1 MELITRAPKG
11 TNDILPEETRE
22 WKILE
27 DVMSSEAE
35 LNGFAEIRTPVFE
48 HTELFQRGV
57 GDATDVVEKQMYT
70 FEDKGGRS
78 VTLRPEGTAGAV
90 RAMLE
95 SGLYNGGY
103 PIKLYYHT
111 ACYRYEKPQA
121 GRMREFRQFGVEM
134 FGAADPAADAQ
145 VIALGKSIF
154 DRLSLKNIKVLINSI
169 GCPECRREY
178 HKALKEF
185 FTAKKDELCE
195 TCHTRL
201 DRNPMRILDC
211 KSPVCAGLAE
221 DAPVITEYICE
232 DCKTHHEKVKTYLTD
247 VGIAFEEDSRLVRG
261 LDYYS
266 RTVFEYISEDIGGGI
281 AIGGGGRYDGLVE
294 EFGGKPTSGLGFGLG
309 MDRILLVMHEQKV
322 EFPMHDTVELF
333 IASIGEEAGRK
344 AFLLANQLHKCGIS
358 ADCELCGRGLKAQLK
373 YADRIKAQFT
383 IVLGED
389 ELQTEKAQMK
399 NMKTGEKVKIS
410 LGESFIDDYLTEA
423 TKAGDLSF

>member
-322 EFPMHDTVELF
+322 EFPMHDTVKLF

-423 TKAGDLSF
+423 TKAGGLSF